1 MYIICMTESVVV
13 RVDEELKR
21 KVKAYNVNISEIVR
35 SALKEEVQ
43 KRERL
48 ELISA
53 LERAK
58 KALSKVPD
66 EEIVKAIRETRD
78 ER

>member
-1 MYIICMTESVVV
+1 MTETVVV

-21 KVKAYNVNISEIVR
+21 KAKTYNVNISEVVR
-35 SALKEEVQ
+35 SALRDEVQ
-43 KRERL
+43 KRERE

-58 KALSKVPD
+58 EALSKVPD
-66 EEIVKAIRETRD
+66 DEIVKAIRETRD
-78 ER
+78 NR

>member
-1 MYIICMTESVVV
+1 MTGSVIV

-21 KVKAYNVNISEIVR
+21 KAKAYDVNISEVVR
-35 SALKEEVQ
+35 SALREEVQ
-43 KRERL
+43 KRERS

-78 ER
+78 DR

>member
-1 MYIICMTESVVV
+1 MTETVVV
-13 RVDEELKR
+13 REDEELK
-21 KVKAYNVNISEIVR
+21 KKAKAFHVNISEVVR
-35 SALKEEVQ
+35 SALRDEVQ
-43 KRERL
+43 KRERS

-58 KALSKVPD
+58 KVLSKVPD

-78 ER
+78 NR

>member
-1 MYIICMTESVVV
+1 MTETVVV
-13 RVDEELKR
+13 RVDAELKR
-21 KVKAYNVNISEIVR
+21 KAKAYNVNISEVVR
-35 SALKEEVQ
+35 SALRDEVQ
-43 KRERL
+43 KRERR

-66 EEIVKAIRETRD
+66 EDIVRAIRETRD
-78 ER
+78 EQ